1 MNNDATAETNSLK
14 YPIKAVAQ
22 RTGLSTHVI
31 RIWEKR
37 YHAVTPKR
45 TDTNRRLYS
54 NEDIDRLQLLKRAI
68 DDGHNIGQIANLPE
82 EALCDLIAQS
92 ETTALPE
99 NTSETDTEDAFT
111 TYIQKAIQA
120 TKNFDA
126 QALHNIL
133 GRAAVTFSQ
142 PIFIENIIT
151 PFMHQIG
158 DLWHTG
164 HLRISHEHLASSVAR
179 AFLENLNTSYAISA
193 SAPNIIVTTPAGQLH
208 ELGATIVAT
217 IASANGWQVTYLG
230 PSLPAEEIALAA
242 IQKQTKAV
250 ALSLV
255 YPTDDP
261 HLKAE
266 LIKLRHSLPE
276 NMPLLIGGCAATH
289 YRNVIQEIDAIEI
302 PNITVLQHQLN
313 RLRTA

>member
-92 ETTALPE
+92 ETTTPPE
-99 NTSETDTEDAFT
+99 NIPETDTTDAFT

-142 PIFIENIIT
+142 PIFIENIIA

-164 HLRISHEHLASSVAR
+164 HLRISHEHLASSVTR

-266 LIKLRHSLPE
+266 LIKLRHHLPK
-276 NMPLLIGGCAATH
+276 NMPLLIGGCATAH
-289 YRNVIQEIDAIEI
+289 YRNVIQEINAIEI
-302 PNITVLQHQLN
+302 SNTTVLQQQLN

>member
-1 MNNDATAETNSLK
+1 MNNDATVKTNSLK

-22 RTGLSTHVI
+22 QTGLSTHVI

-37 YHAVTPKR
+37 YHAVTPNR
-45 TDTNRRLYS
+45 TDTNRRLYT

-68 DDGHNIGQIANLPE
+68 DDGHNIGQIANLSE
-82 EALCDLIAQS
+82 ESLCNLIAKN
-92 ETTALPE
+92 ETAPLPPTAQ
-99 NTSETDTEDAFT
+99 ETETHGDFG

-120 TKNFDA
+120 TKDFDA
-126 QALHNIL
+126 QALHNTW

-142 PIFIENIIT
+142 PILIENIIA

-164 HLRISHEHLASSVAR
+164 QLRISHEHLASSVTR
-179 AFLENLNTSYAISA
+179 AFLENLNTSYSIST

-261 HLKAE
+261 HLKSE
-266 LIKLRHSLPE
+266 LIKLRHHLPK
-276 NMPLLIGGCAATH
+276 NMPLLIGGCAAIH
-289 YRNVIQEIDAIEI
+289 YKNIIQEIDAIEI
-302 PNITVLQHQLN
+302 PNITILQQQLN
-313 RLRTA
+313 RLRTI